1 MFWLLLLGHFLADYP
16 LQTDG
21 MVRAKKR
28 IAGLLMHVFI
38 HFVTLFILL
47 STMTTLETNINLVLA
62 LSISSLH
69 LGIDHW
75 KNVLC
80 RLRPT
85 WVIFSYIQDQV
96 LHLISLVVVC
106 FIYKQYS
113 QTEAFQI
120 DKLMVFY
127 TIGLIL
133 ISHFWFVT
141 ERVLSNKD
149 SIKIQ
154 WLNTV
159 MWPRMM
165 SRAMFYSVL
174 YTTDLISGLVLCTGA
189 VVVAWNDVEPE
200 KRINTLSFDLGGTMI
215 LMSIIWFVGE
225 QFFIS

>member
-28 IAGLLMHVFI
+28 IAGLLMHIFI

-47 STMTTLETNINLVLA
+47 STMTKLETNINLVLA
-62 LSISSLH
+62 LSISCLH

-75 KNVLC
+75 KNVLST
-80 RLRPT
+80 LRPT
-85 WVIFSYIQDQV
+85 WVIFSYIQDQI
-96 LHLISLVVVC
+96 LHLVSLVLVC
-106 FIYKQYS
+106 YIYSQYS
-113 QTEAFQI
+113 QVKTFQI
-120 DKLMVFY
+120 DSLMVLY
-127 TIGLIL
+127 SIGFIL

-141 ERVLSNKD
+141 ERVLSNED
-149 SIKIQ
+149 CIRIQ

-165 SRAMFYSVL
+165 SRIMFYGVL